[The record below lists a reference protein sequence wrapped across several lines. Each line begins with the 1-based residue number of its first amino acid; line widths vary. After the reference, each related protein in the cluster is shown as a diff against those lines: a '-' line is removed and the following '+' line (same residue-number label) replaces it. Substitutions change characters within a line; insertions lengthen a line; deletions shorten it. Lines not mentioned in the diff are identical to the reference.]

1 MKRSYEMV
9 EKALVN
15 ELLGGVPAAGSHLQ
29 SERDLAARF
38 SVSRATVRE
47 ALLRLQNSGW
57 ISVQERH
64 STQVNDFWKTGDLE
78 LLASITRNS
87 DPFPLQLAIH
97 LLELRLQIA
106 PDYARRAVENAPK
119 QLIGHLASSVK
130 LRNNPSTIANFDWG
144 LHLSMAVLSGNKI
157 YPFILNSLAD
167 LYAKLRGEFFANE
180 ENRTQAKRY
189 YAELAVAAVKGDADE
204 AEALTRAAMR
214 ARLENCQ
221 AQGAMM
227 AEAFEGETAGEKALD
242 DSVVEVLDAIAAG

>member
-9 EKALVN
+9 ERALVN
-15 ELLGGVPAAGSHLQ
+15 ELLRGVPATGSHLQ

-38 SVSRATVRE
+38 GVSRATVRE
-47 ALLRLQNSGW
+47 ALLRLQNAGW
-57 ISVQERH
+57 ISIQERH
-64 STQVNDFWKTGDLE
+64 ATQVNDFWKTGDLE

-119 QLIGHLASSVK
+119 PLIAHLATAVK
-130 LRNNPSTIANFDWG
+130 LRNNAGTVANFDWE

-157 YPFILNSLAD
+157 YPMILNSLAD
-167 LYAKLRGEFFANE
+167 LYAKLRGEFFAKE
-180 ENRTQAKRY
+180 EHRMQAKKY
-189 YAELAVAAVKGDADE
+189 YAELATAAVRGDADD

-214 ARLENCQ
+214 ARLESCQ
-221 AQGAMM
+221 QEPLI
-227 AEAFEGETAGEKALD
+227 AETLEGETAAGKAAED
-242 DSVVEVLDAIAAG
+242 FNVRVFNATAAG